1 MSRLATRNESELQP
15 ETLDALE
22 PVRMKGRLAEVY
34 LQFANSE
41 HALRTYLQME
51 SCLRESSLSN
61 RELEAVKLWLSQ
73 QTECEYC
80 LSIHS
85 FKAAQAGLDESA
97 QLAIRADQK
106 IGDRRIDMIL
116 AVAAALFGKPGKLDQ
131 ALLDNARAAGL
142 SDENLVD
149 LTMAMSTIF
158 FTNITN
164 HINDSRS
171 PLPPAPS
178 AG

>member
-1 MSRLATRNESELQP
+1 MQP

-22 PVRMKGRLAEVY
+22 SVRMTGRLAEVY

-41 HALRTYLQME
+41 QALRAYLQME
-51 SCLRESSLSN
+51 SCLRAGSLDN
-61 RELEAVKLWLSQ
+61 KELEAIKLWVSQ
-73 QTECEYC
+73 QTNCEYC

-85 FKAAQAGLDESA
+85 FKARQAGLDESA
-97 QLAIRADQK
+97 QLAIRAGRVTGDQ
-106 IGDRRIDMIL
+106 RIDIIL
-116 AVAAALFGKPGKLDQ
+116 RVAAALFQNPGKLDDD
-131 ALLDNARAAGL
+131 LLGTARVAGL

-164 HINDSRS
+164 HINDSQS
-171 PLPPAPS
+171 PLPAAPS
-178 AG
+178 VG